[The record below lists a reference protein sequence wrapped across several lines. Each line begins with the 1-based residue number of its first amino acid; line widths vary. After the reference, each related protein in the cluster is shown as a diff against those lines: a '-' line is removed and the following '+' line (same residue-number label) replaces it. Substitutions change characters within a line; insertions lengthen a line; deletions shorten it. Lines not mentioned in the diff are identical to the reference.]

1 MMMMWAHWVSLDWVG
16 AAWHWP
22 RNDKGLTSSERGL
35 GPHTA
40 LCTVCV
46 WVMAIIV
53 IPGYCSELLIL
64 CHSILNIYL
73 VCIVALFLF
82 IPVLFVLSAFIFWQW
97 QSIIT
102 RRNQEAGWGPPL
114 HNIRGQMTLGHINQR
129 WCIVFAVLVHNVGYN
144 VGCNGQ
150 ELWEACQVS
159 WAQSALSYHLSLC
172 LLVTVNVHSN
182 TTTDFTTLWGV

>member
-1 MMMMWAHWVSLDWVG
+1 MVSRHTHHQCSPGHPMATPWSPLSLFITERGVMMMMWAHWVSLDWVG

-46 WVMAIIV
+46 WVMAIV
-53 IPGYCSELLIL
+53 IPGYCSELLVL
-64 CHSILNIYL
+64 CHSIFNIYL

-129 WCIVFAVLVHNVGYN
+129 WCIV
-144 VGCNGQ
+144 C
-150 ELWEACQVS
+150 CT
-159 WAQSALSYHLSLC
+159 C
-172 LLVTVNVHSN
+172 T
-182 TTTDFTTLWGV
+182 